1 MGRELRRDPT
11 TEELRERLGYGGP
24 KLDLMP
30 ELLGFITHLLLIGAL
45 LWSLGYLT

>member
-1 MGRELRRDPT
+1 MRRELRRDPT

-30 ELLGFITHLLLIGAL
+30 ELLGFITHVLLIAVMA
-45 LWSLGYLT
+45 WWLGYFL